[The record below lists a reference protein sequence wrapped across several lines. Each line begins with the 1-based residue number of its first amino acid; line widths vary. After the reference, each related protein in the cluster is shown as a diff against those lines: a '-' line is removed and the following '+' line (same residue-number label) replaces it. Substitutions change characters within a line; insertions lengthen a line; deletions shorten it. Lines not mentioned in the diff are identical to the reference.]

1 MKTAALLLLSSA
13 ATVQGAA
20 HMSSACDVGCAMQ
33 GQGCARTQTHKTMM
47 EIWGGPGIANPPG
60 FLTASKPG
68 GGTGTAHGS
77 PVQGV
82 AQASDVGA
90 PFICKPKAGRRLA
103 AHMAGT
109 FRVAVAGAGS
119 DKAARMKTL
128 SKMTTDD
135 YIKGLVLIDGSMD
148 NSNPVVA
155 APSGGRLL
163 GAHAKTI
170 MMMKTWSDKAKL
182 SGQNPCFD
190 FELPNAWGVTY
201 LKAAAQRENG
211 NNVTGGLFFSDN
223 VKVSEI
229 PDCPTGMHSRRLDG
243 HADKCTKITM
253 PASCLPEANHGAGD
267 KKKASAGSLI
277 TTATG
282 AIIMAAATSVLAV
295 TLA

>member
-13 ATVQGAA
+13 VAVQGDA
-20 HMSSACDVGCAMQ
+20 HMSKACDGGCTMQ
-33 GQGCARTQTHKTMM
+33 GQGCPRTQTHKTMM

-60 FLTASKPG
+60 FLTASAAGDGPG
-68 GGTGTAHGS
+68 IAHGS

-82 AQASDVGA
+82 EEASAAGA
-90 PFICKPKAGRRLA
+90 PFICKPNAGRRLA

-109 FRVAVAGAGS
+109 FRVAVAGEGTS
-119 DKAARMKTL
+119 KAARMKTL
-128 SKMTTDD
+128 AAMTTDD

-148 NSNPVVA
+148 NSNPVV
-155 APSGGRLL
+155 SGGRLL

-170 MMMKTWSDKAKL
+170 MMMKTWSDNTTLA
-182 SGQNPCFD
+182 GENPCFD
-190 FELPNAWGVTY
+190 FELPSAWGVTY

-211 NNVTGGLFFSDN
+211 GQDSGGLWFSDN

-229 PDCPTGMHSRRLDG
+229 PDCPTGMHSGRRLAG

-253 PASCLPEANHGAGD
+253 PASCLPEADHGHD
-267 KKKASAGSLI
+267 DKASAGSLI

-282 AIIMAAATSVLAV
+282 AIMAAATSVLAV